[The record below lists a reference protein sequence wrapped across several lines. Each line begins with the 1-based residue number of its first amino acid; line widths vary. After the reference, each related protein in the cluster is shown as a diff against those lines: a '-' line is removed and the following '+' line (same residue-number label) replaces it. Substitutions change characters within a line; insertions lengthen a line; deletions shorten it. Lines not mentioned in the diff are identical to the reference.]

1 MSRHFRRIPPRAS
14 AHDPGSDVADRIL
27 SGTVKEQMGP
37 EWSAVQDLVR
47 ALRATDD
54 GGTGK
59 ENEREAVAAIAAI
72 VQRGD
77 PPKKYRSR
85 ILRGSVSPVVVAVG
99 LFAGGAIAAA
109 ATGSL
114 PAPIQRVASRVMSQ
128 VGIDIPAPSAAAH
141 PESVPLRAPEPTTRC
156 GPVVPRCLPVARH
169 PTTRHSTVISPGKR
183 APASEHRPS
192 RGSGA
197 VKKKSGASHSG
208 GAKAGG
214 SHGSG
219 AVKKKGGAS
228 HSGGTKA
235 GGSHGSGAVKKKG
248 GAGHSGGAR
257 AGVTH
262 SGGKVHKRTS
272 AGHAGGLKKK
282 GGGAKTG
289 GSHGSGGGK
298 STNPPSG
305 GGGKSTNPP
314 SGGGG
319 KSTNPPS
326 GGGGKKGS

>member
-1 MSRHFRRIPPRAS
+1 MRRHFRRIPPAAS
-14 AHDPGSDVADRIL
+14 AHESGPDLADRIL
-27 SGTVKEQMGP
+27 SGSGKEQVSP

-47 ALRATDD
+47 ALRATAD
-54 GGTGK
+54 GGTAK
-59 ENEREAVAAIAAI
+59 ENERETVAAIAAI

-77 PPKKYRSR
+77 RPKKYRSR

-114 PAPIQRVASRVMSQ
+114 PTPVQRVASRVMSQ
-128 VGIDIPAPSAAAH
+128 VGIDIPTPSAAAH
-141 PESVPLRAPEPTTRC
+141 PESVPLRAPEPTPRC

-197 VKKKSGASHSG
+197 VKKSGAGQSG

-219 AVKKKGGAS
+219 AVKKSGAG
-228 HSGGTKA
+228 HSGGAKTGVTHRGGAVKKKSGA
-235 GGSHGSGAVKKKG
+235 GHSGGAKTGVTHGSGAVKKKN
-248 GAGHSGGAR
+248 GAGHSGGAK

-262 SGGKVHKRTS
+262 SDGKVHKKTS

-305 GGGKSTNPP
+305 GGGK
-314 SGGGG
+314 
-319 KSTNPPS
+319 
-326 GGGGKKGS
+326 KGS

>member
-14 AHDPGSDVADRIL
+14 AHDPGPDVADRIL

-47 ALRATDD
+47 ALRSTDD

-228 HSGGTKA
+228 HSGG
-235 GGSHGSGAVKKKG
+235 
-248 GAGHSGGAR
+248 AR

-305 GGGKSTNPP
+305 GGGK
-314 SGGGG
+314 
-319 KSTNPPS
+319 
-326 GGGGKKGS
+326 KGS

>member
-72 VQRGD
+72 VQRGG

-114 PAPIQRVASRVMSQ
+114 PAPVQRVASRVMSQ

-219 AVKKKGGAS
+219 AVKKKGGA
-228 HSGGTKA
+228 
-235 GGSHGSGAVKKKG
+235 
-248 GAGHSGGAR
+248 GHSGGAR

-326 GGGGKKGS
+326 GGGGKSTNPPSGGGGKSTNPPSGGGKKGS

>member
-1 MSRHFRRIPPRAS
+1 MRRHFRRIPPAAS
-14 AHDPGSDVADRIL
+14 AHESGPDLADRIL
-27 SGTVKEQMGP
+27 SGSGKEQVSP

-47 ALRATDD
+47 ALRATAD
-54 GGTGK
+54 GGTAK
-59 ENEREAVAAIAAI
+59 ENERETVAAIAAI

-77 PPKKYRSR
+77 RPKKYRSR

-114 PAPIQRVASRVMSQ
+114 PAPVQRVASRVMSQ
-128 VGIDIPAPSAAAH
+128 VGIDIPTPSAAAH
-141 PESVPLRAPEPTTRC
+141 PESVPLRAPEPTPRC

-197 VKKKSGASHSG
+197 VKKSGAGHSGGAKTGVTHRGGAVKKKSGAGHSGGAKTGVTHGSGAVKKNGAGHSG
-208 GAKAGG
+208 GAKAG
-214 SHGSG
+214 
-219 AVKKKGGAS
+219 
-228 HSGGTKA
+228 
-235 GGSHGSGAVKKKG
+235 
-248 GAGHSGGAR
+248 
-257 AGVTH
+257 VTH
-262 SGGKVHKRTS
+262 SDGKVHKKTS

-305 GGGKSTNPP
+305 GGGK
-314 SGGGG
+314 
-319 KSTNPPS
+319 
-326 GGGGKKGS
+326 KGS